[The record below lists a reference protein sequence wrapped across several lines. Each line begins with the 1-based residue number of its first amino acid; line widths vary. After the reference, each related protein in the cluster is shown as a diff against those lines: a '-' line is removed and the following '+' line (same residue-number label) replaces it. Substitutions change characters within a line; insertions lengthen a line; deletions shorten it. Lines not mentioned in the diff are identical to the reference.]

1 MIDAKADVNVKDT
14 DGYTVLMVA
23 AGDGH
28 KEIVQL
34 LLDAKADFNV
44 QNEDGKTALMVAAER
59 TSSRHEEIVQMLND
73 YAKAPEL
80 LYFLKSVSLEKYFAH
95 LILCDY
101 VTVADLKD
109 ASSEDLKE
117 CGIPPVSR
125 KKLRTS
131 IETYQESK
139 RYPEL

>member
-80 LYFLKSVSLEKYFAH
+80 LYFLKSVSLEKYIAH

-101 VTVADLKD
+101 VTVADLKH

-125 KKLRTS
+125 KKIRTS